1 MRIKWRRPLVRVLQ
15 KYAVWWYIA
24 TALLYGMMIPLT
36 VLVFPATTL
45 LVTVVVLFSGFTASM
60 ASLASV
66 LSDAEGDDAPE
77 A

>member
-1 MRIKWRRPLVRVLQ
+1 MSVKWRRPLVRFLQ
-15 KYAVWWYIA
+15 KYAVWWYVV
-24 TALLYGMMIPLT
+24 TALLYAMMIPLT
-36 VLVFPATTL
+36 VWVFPSTTL
-45 LVTVVVLFSGFTASM
+45 LVTIVVLFSGFTASM

>member
-1 MRIKWRRPLVRVLQ
+1 MNLQWRRPLVRFLQ
-15 KYAVWWYIA
+15 KYAVWWYIV
-24 TALLYGMMIPLT
+24 TAFLYAMMIPLT
-36 VLVFPATTL
+36 VWVFPSTTL
-45 LVTVVVLFSGFTASM
+45 LVTIVVLFSGFTASM